1 MSKDS
6 ELSTV
11 FKNIPFSILSD
22 NIMPYAAKP
31 QPPELLRDIR
41 SFSTDLGIINNLY
54 HTQYNDVLLYTD
66 LMYFVN
72 NRSLS
77 ANETNPNYDNIL
89 RRHISLQNAANK
101 KIVDCFHQYFQSLS
115 FVSNIDEKEIIQ
127 RNRALFG
134 LLTPEERTHFINK
147 YVLE

>member
-1 MSKDS
+1 MSSDDK
-6 ELSTV
+6 LSPIL
-11 FKNIPFSILSD
+11 KKIPYSILFE

-41 SFSTDLGIINNLY
+41 SFNTDLGIINNLY
-54 HTQYNDVLLYTD
+54 HTQYNYVMLYTD

-89 RRHISLQNAANK
+89 RRHISLHNATNK

-115 FVSNIDEKEIIQ
+115 FANNIDDTEIIQ

-147 YVLE
+147 YVIE

>member
-1 MSKDS
+1 MSSDNNLNSIFEKMPM
-6 ELSTV
+6 T
-11 FKNIPFSILSD
+11 ILSQS
-22 NIMPYAAKP
+22 IMPYAVRQ

-41 SFSTDLGIINNLY
+41 SFHTDIGIIDNVY
-54 HTQYNDVLLYTD
+54 HTQFNDVMLYTD

-77 ANETNPNYDNIL
+77 VNQTNPNYDNIL
-89 RRHISLQNAANK
+89 RRHISLHNATNK
-101 KIVDCFHQYFQSLS
+101 KIVDCFHRYFQSLS
-115 FVSNIDEKEIIQ
+115 FANNIDDKEIIQ

>member
-1 MSKDS
+1 MAS
-6 ELSTV
+6 EDNLSST
-11 FKNIPFSILSD
+11 FKKIPMTIISG
-22 NIMPYAAKP
+22 NIMPYAVRP

-41 SFSTDLGIINNLY
+41 SFHTDLGIIGNIY
-54 HTQYNDVLLYTD
+54 HTQFNDVVFYTD

-77 ANETNPNYDNIL
+77 SNETNPNYENIL
-89 RRHISLQNAANK
+89 RRHISLKNATNK
-101 KIVDCFHQYFQSLS
+101 KIVDCFHNFFQSLS
-115 FVSNIDEKEIIQ
+115 FATNLNEKEIIQ

>member
-1 MSKDS
+1 MSSDNK
-6 ELSTV
+6 LSPIL
-11 FKNIPFSILSD
+11 KKIPYSILFE

-41 SFSTDLGIINNLY
+41 SFNTDLGIINNLY
-54 HTQYNDVLLYTD
+54 HTQYNYVMLYTD

-89 RRHISLQNAANK
+89 RRHISLHNATNK

-115 FVSNIDEKEIIQ
+115 FANNIDDTEIIQ

-147 YVLE
+147 YVIE

>member
-1 MSKDS
+1 MSSDTKQS
-6 ELSTV
+6 PIL
-11 FKNIPFSILSD
+11 KNIPFSILSE
-22 NIMPYAAKP
+22 NIMPYAANP
-31 QPPELLRDIR
+31 QPLALLRDIR
-41 SFSTDLGIINNLY
+41 SFHIDLGIINNLY
-54 HTQYNDVLLYTD
+54 HTQYNDVMLYTD

-89 RRHISLQNAANK
+89 RRHISLHNATNK

-115 FVSNIDEKEIIQ
+115 FANDIDNKEIIQ
-127 RNRALFG
+127 RNRSLFG

-147 YVLE
+147 YVIE

>member
-1 MSKDS
+1 MSSDNSLNSIFEKMP
-6 ELSTV
+6 LT
-11 FKNIPFSILSD
+11 ILSQS
-22 NIMPYAAKP
+22 IMPYAVRP

-41 SFSTDLGIINNLY
+41 SFHTDIGIIDNVY
-54 HTQYNDVLLYTD
+54 HTQFNDVMLYTD

-77 ANETNPNYDNIL
+77 VNQTNPNYDNIL
-89 RRHISLQNAANK
+89 RRHISLHNATNK

-115 FVSNIDEKEIIQ
+115 FANNIDDKEIIQ

>member
-1 MSKDS
+1 MS
-6 ELSTV
+6 
-11 FKNIPFSILSD
+11 SD
-22 NIMPYAAKP
+22 NNSSSIFKKIPLTILYQHVMPYAARP

-41 SFSTDLGIINNLY
+41 SFHTDLGIIDNIY
-54 HTQYNDVLLYTD
+54 HTQFNDVVFYTD

-77 ANETNPNYDNIL
+77 ANETNPSYENIL
-89 RRHISLQNAANK
+89 RRHITLQKASNK
-101 KIVDCFHQYFQSLS
+101 KIVDCFQKYFQTLS
-115 FVSNIDEKEIIQ
+115 FASNINEKDIIQ
-127 RNRALFG
+127 RNRSLFG

>member
-1 MSKDS
+1 MSTDNS
-6 ELSTV
+6 LSSI
-11 FKNIPFSILSD
+11 FKKIPMTILSQ
-22 NIMPYAAKP
+22 NIMPYAVRP

-41 SFSTDLGIINNLY
+41 SFHMDMNIIDNIY
-54 HTQYNDVLLYTD
+54 HTQFNDVVFYTD

-77 ANETNPNYDNIL
+77 ASETNPAYKNIL
-89 RRHISLQNAANK
+89 RRHISLQNATNK
-101 KIVDCFHQYFQSLS
+101 EIVDCFQKYFQSLS
-115 FVSNIDEKEIIQ
+115 YATNLNEKDLIQ

>member
-1 MSKDS
+1 MSSDNK
-6 ELSTV
+6 LSPI
-11 FKNIPFSILSD
+11 FKKIPYSILFE

-41 SFSTDLGIINNLY
+41 SFNTDLGIINNLY
-54 HTQYNDVLLYTD
+54 HTQYNYVMLYTD

-77 ANETNPNYDNIL
+77 SNETNPNYDNIL
-89 RRHISLQNAANK
+89 RRHISLHNATNK

-115 FVSNIDEKEIIQ
+115 FANNIDDKEIIQ

-147 YVLE
+147 YVIE

>member
-1 MSKDS
+1 MSSDNK
-6 ELSTV
+6 LSPIL
-11 FKNIPFSILSD
+11 KKIPYSILFE

-41 SFSTDLGIINNLY
+41 SFNTDLGIINNLY
-54 HTQYNDVLLYTD
+54 HTQYNYVMLYTD

-89 RRHISLQNAANK
+89 RRHISLHNAANK

-115 FVSNIDEKEIIQ
+115 FANNIDDKEIIQ

-147 YVLE
+147 YVIE

>member
-1 MSKDS
+1 MSSDN
-6 ELSTV
+6 ELSSI
-11 FKNIPFSILSD
+11 FKKMPTAILSQ
-22 NIMPYAAKP
+22 NIIPYAARP

-41 SFSTDLGIINNLY
+41 SFNSDLGIIDNIY
-54 HTQYNDVLLYTD
+54 HTQYNDVMLYTD

-77 ANETNPNYDNIL
+77 SNETNPNYNNIL
-89 RRHISLQNAANK
+89 RRHISLQNASNK
-101 KIVDCFHQYFQSLS
+101 KIVDCFQKYFQSLS
-115 FVSNIDEKEIIQ
+115 YARDINETEIIQ

-147 YVLE
+147 YILE

>member
-1 MSKDS
+1 MSSDNKMS
-6 ELSTV
+6 ST
-11 FKNIPFSILSD
+11 FKKLPFSILSEK
-22 NIMPYAAKP
+22 IMPYAARP

-41 SFSTDLGIINNLY
+41 SFHTDIGIIDNVY
-54 HTQYNDVLLYTD
+54 HTQYNDVMLYTD

-77 ANETNPNYDNIL
+77 VNQTNPNYENIL
-89 RRHISLQNAANK
+89 RRHISLHNATNK
-101 KIVDCFHQYFQSLS
+101 KIIECFHQYFQSLS
-115 FVSNIDEKEIIQ
+115 YANDIDDKEIIQ

-134 LLTPEERTHFINK
+134 LLTPEERTYFINK

>member
-1 MSKDS
+1 MSSDNVLHPIFKKMPMTIIS
-6 ELSTV
+6 E
-11 FKNIPFSILSD
+11 
-22 NIMPYAAKP
+22 NIMPYALRP

-41 SFSTDLGIINNLY
+41 SFYMDINLIDNIY
-54 HTQYNDVLLYTD
+54 HTQFNDVVFYTD

-77 ANETNPNYDNIL
+77 TNETNPSYQNIL
-89 RRHISLQNAANK
+89 RRHIRLQNATNK
-101 KIVDCFHQYFQSLS
+101 EIVECFQKYFQSLS
-115 FVSNIDEKEIIQ
+115 YASILNEKDLIQ

>member
-1 MSKDS
+1 MS
-6 ELSTV
+6 
-11 FKNIPFSILSD
+11 SD
-22 NIMPYAAKP
+22 NNLSSIFKKMPLTILFQHIMPYATRP

-41 SFSTDLGIINNLY
+41 SFHTDLGIIDNIY
-54 HTQYNDVLLYTD
+54 HTQFNDVVFYTD

-77 ANETNPNYDNIL
+77 ANETNPSYQNIL
-89 RRHISLQNAANK
+89 RRHISLQNATNK
-101 KIVDCFHQYFQSLS
+101 EIVDCFQKHFQSLS
-115 FVSNIDEKEIIQ
+115 FAKNINEKEIIQ